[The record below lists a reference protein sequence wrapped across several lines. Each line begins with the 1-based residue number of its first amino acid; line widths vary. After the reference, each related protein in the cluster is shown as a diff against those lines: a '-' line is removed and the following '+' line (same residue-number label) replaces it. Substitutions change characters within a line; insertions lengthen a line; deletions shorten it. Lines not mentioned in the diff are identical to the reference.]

1 MIADWDT
8 DTAVFA
14 DLLPRQLPALWDRLA
29 GVLRDHGV
37 GVHLAGNCRDI
48 WARDFLPV
56 QVGNEFVS
64 FRYDPDY
71 LRDFGHLRTDE
82 AACDSLP
89 FLTERRTSD
98 LVIDGGNLVSSGSAV
113 VLTDKI
119 YRENP
124 GRKREDVRS
133 SLSRLLDASE
143 CVVIP
148 KEPGDPIGHAD
159 GVVRFLDERTVV
171 TNDYSDIDLGY
182 GRRVDQVLARH
193 GFEVVRIPYSVDPT
207 VTDGIP
213 SAVGNRV
220 NFLRV
225 GGLIV
230 MPAYGVSTD
239 AEATAVIQNRLPSA
253 RIVSLDCTDLARR
266 GGVLN
271 CVAATYR
278 LASEVSPTIALPP
291 GPSVSPG

>member
-56 QVGNEFVS
+56 QVGDGFVR
-64 FRYDPDY
+64 FWYDPDY
-71 LRDFGHLRTDE
+71 LRGFCELRTDG

-89 FLTERRTSD
+89 FLAGSRTSD
-98 LVIDGGNLVSSGSAV
+98 LVIDGGNLVSAGSAV

-124 GRKREDVRS
+124 GLAREDVRS
-133 SLSRLLDASE
+133 ILKQLLDAGE

-159 GVVRFLDERTVV
+159 GVVRFLDGRTAV
-171 TNDYSDIDLGY
+171 TNDYAEIDPAY
-182 GRRVDQVLARH
+182 GRRVDRVLARH
-193 GFEVVRIPYSVDPT
+193 GFEVVRVPYSVDAT

-225 GGLIV
+225 GDLIV
-230 MPAYGVSTD
+230 MPAYGVPAD
-239 AEATAVIQNRLPSA
+239 AEAAAVVRDRLPSA
-253 RIVSLDCTDLARR
+253 CVVSLDCTDLARR

-278 LASEVSPTIALPP
+278 LGSVVNPP
-291 GPSVSPG
+291 IVPVP